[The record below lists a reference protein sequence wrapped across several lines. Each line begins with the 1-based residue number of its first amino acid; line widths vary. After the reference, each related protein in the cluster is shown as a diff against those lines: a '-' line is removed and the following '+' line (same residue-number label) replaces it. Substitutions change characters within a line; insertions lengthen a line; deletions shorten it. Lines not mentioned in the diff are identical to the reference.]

1 MWPLSTIKKL
11 KAQKKSI
18 EDSLQRS
25 IESVEEANKAMEES
39 NEEIDRISKCLDE
52 AIKNNFTPETSS
64 AFQNTINAN
73 LKGGAIQLIAEALA
87 KQFDES
93 NATNFIT
100 MEFTRQVDEPSF
112 QVTLQRIDGESLADQ
127 LNRIKSELDEYKSK
141 FGELPTT

>member
-11 KAQKKSI
+11 KAQKIKI
-18 EDSLQRS
+18 EESLQRS

-52 AIKNNFTPETSS
+52 AIKNNFTPETCS

-73 LKGGAIQLIAEALA
+73 FKGGAIQLIAEALA

-93 NATNFIT
+93 KATNFIT
-100 MEFTRQVDEPSF
+100 MEFTRQADEPSF

-127 LNRIKSELDEYKSK
+127 LNRIKSELDEYKST
-141 FGELPTT
+141 FGELPIT